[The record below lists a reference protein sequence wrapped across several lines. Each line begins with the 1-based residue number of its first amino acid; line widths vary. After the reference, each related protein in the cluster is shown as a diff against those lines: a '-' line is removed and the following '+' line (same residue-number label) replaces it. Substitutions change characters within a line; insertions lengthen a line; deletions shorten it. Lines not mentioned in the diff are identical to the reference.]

1 MNLEQDLSDAL
12 HGAFGAALPSPDLR
26 ARVMAATRRESAGS
40 RRAPRRLLLATCGLT
55 AALLLAAVVST
66 VVKPNVTASQEPS
79 ATASGP
85 LTHYA
90 VGLLSFDYPSS
101 WKSRVNVLPWV
112 LGLWTGSDPADCL
125 TPTPQP
131 TGPDS
136 HCGRQVPLVPGTLY
150 VTVGDYTASPPELPI
165 DPSQPSALP
174 PGGQYVTV
182 AGLPAI
188 LVAGA
193 TATGQTLDW
202 TISEPNEPRTRLQ
215 IHAEFADPGAAEMRT
230 EIMALVA
237 SLKFYNP
244 AKPLDLS
251 QGNDIAGRW
260 MSSMHTIPGLEC
272 FSTTPGEVATGAV
285 TDFPWSDGVL
295 QKNSLQVTRLSKPLP
310 VSCRMTVEPATSVGL
325 WKVTLTE
332 WWTADVDRTAGSYTL
347 VFWIDPD
354 ATGDA
359 FDEGVGWGPDVSG
372 GPFPY
377 VSEDQFP
384 SST

>member
-1 MNLEQDLSDAL
+1 
-12 HGAFGAALPSPDLR
+12 
-26 ARVMAATRRESAGS
+26 MAATRRESAGS
-40 RRAPRRLLLATCGLT
+40 RRAPRRLLLALSGLT

-136 HCGRQVPLVPGTLY
+136 HCGRQGPLLPGTLY
-150 VTVGDYTASPPELPI
+150 VTVGDYTTSPPDLPI

-174 PGGQYVTV
+174 SGGQYVTV
-182 AGLPAI
+182 AGMQAT
-188 LVAGA
+188 LVSGA
-193 TATGQTLDW
+193 TATEQTLDW
-202 TISEPNEPRTRLQ
+202 TISEPKRPHTRLQ
-215 IHAEFADPGAAEMRT
+215 VHAEFADPGAEEMRT
-230 EIMALVA
+230 EIMAMVS
-237 SLKFYNP
+237 SLRFANP
-244 AKPLDLS
+244 VEPLDLS
-251 QGNDIAGRW
+251 LGNDIA
-260 MSSMHTIPGLEC
+260 SSFTSGLHVLPGFDC
-272 FSTTPGEVATGAV
+272 FRALPGEVATGVV
-285 TDFPWSDGVL
+285 TDAPDFR
-295 QKNSLQVTRLSKPLP
+295 RLTKPLP
-310 VSCRMTVEPATSVGL
+310 VSCRITVEPAASVGL

-332 WWTADVDRTAGSYTL
+332 WWAADVDRTAGSYML
-347 VFWIDPD
+347 VFWLDPD
-354 ATGDA
+354 AAGYGY
-359 FDEGVGWGPDVSG
+359 EGAWQIGGSTSGGNGPDVLG
-372 GPFPY
+372 DPFPY
-377 VSEDQFP
+377 VSEDQLP